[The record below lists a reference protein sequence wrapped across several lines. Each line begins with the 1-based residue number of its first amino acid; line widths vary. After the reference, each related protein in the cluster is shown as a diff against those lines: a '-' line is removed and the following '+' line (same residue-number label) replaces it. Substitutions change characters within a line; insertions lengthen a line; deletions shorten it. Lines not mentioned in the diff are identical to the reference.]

1 MLIKT
6 VRMQRRVAEEGNR
19 KEKGK
24 VLFKKKKE
32 VVV

>member
-24 VLFKKKKE
+24 VLLKKKKK
-32 VVV
+32 

>member
-1 MLIKT
+1 MLIRT

-24 VLFKKKKE
+24 VQFKKKKE
-32 VVV
+32 EV